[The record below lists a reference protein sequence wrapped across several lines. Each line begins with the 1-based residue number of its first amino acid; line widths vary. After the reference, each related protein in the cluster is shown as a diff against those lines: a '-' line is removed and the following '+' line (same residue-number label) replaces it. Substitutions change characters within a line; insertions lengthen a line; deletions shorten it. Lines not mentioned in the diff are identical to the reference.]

1 MKWLNFL
8 HQRRLR
14 LSLKNKTNNEDKKM
28 KRTSTVWRFFQ
39 MLPIKDEE
47 KPTCKCKKCGKV
59 YIAAEAYGI
68 GNLKRHLKVCPRK
81 DTTDV
86 GQLILGQNAM
96 SVSSPKFDPATFRES
111 LCATIIMHE
120 LPFRFVEYVGIR
132 AIFSYLCLMSLKSL
146 EILLRMIWLRCIRGK
161 KKG

>member
-1 MKWLNFL
+1 
-8 HQRRLR
+8 
-14 LSLKNKTNNEDKKM
+14 
-28 KRTSTVWRFFQ
+28 
-39 MLPIKDEE
+39 MLPTKDEE

-59 YIAAEAYGI
+59 YIAAGAYDI

-81 DTTDV
+81 DTMDV

-96 SVSSPKFDPATFRES
+96 NYLSSLLSMLVYGQYFHT
-111 LCATIIMHE
+111 C
-120 LPFRFVEYVGIR
+120 V
-132 AIFSYLCLMSLKSL
+132 LMSLISL